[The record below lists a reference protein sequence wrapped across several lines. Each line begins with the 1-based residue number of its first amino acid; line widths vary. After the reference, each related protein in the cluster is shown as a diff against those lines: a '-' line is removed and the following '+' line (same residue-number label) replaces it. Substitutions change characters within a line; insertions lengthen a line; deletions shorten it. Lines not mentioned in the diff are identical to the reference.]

1 MIHKKKLLS
10 VLMAL
15 ASCSVVSMAS
25 QAHNNDLIAP
35 QAKGDVTQFSG
46 ATRLKEERSQAL
58 KSAIN
63 NRHVK
68 NVILIIGDGTS
79 DSEITS
85 ARNYIKGASGYF
97 PGIDALPFTGSYT
110 TYALNKDKSIEYVT
124 DSAASA
130 SAWATGV
137 KTYNGALGVDIY
149 DKPQTSILALAK
161 KAGYATGNV
170 TTSEL
175 QDATPAALVSHVPKR
190 KCYSPSSTTKLCP
203 KEALENGGLGSISEQ
218 LLDARADVT
227 FGGGMKS
234 FQEKA
239 TAGKFQG
246 KTLLEQAQNENYQV
260 VTDKSELDQI
270 TKANQKQPV
279 LGLFAPGNLAVRWV
293 GPEATHG
300 GNEKAAERCQPNPEY
315 KASTPSL
322 KEMTDK
328 AINLLKTNPKGFFLQ
343 VESASIDKRN
353 HEADACGQI
362 GETLALD
369 EAVQSALAFAK
380 TNPDTLIILT
390 GDHAHTSQI
399 VPLDSPS
406 PGKTV
411 KLLTQDNAPMVLNYA
426 TSDKG
431 SQEHTGSQVRVAAHG
446 PRAANIVGL
455 TDQTDLFFIMKDAL
469 KIK

>member
-1 MIHKKKLLS
+1 MMYKKKLLS
-10 VLMAL
+10 VFMTL
-15 ASCSVVSMAS
+15 ASLSAASMAS
-25 QAHNNDLIAP
+25 QANNNLIVP
-35 QAKGDVTQFSG
+35 QAKGDVSQLSG

-58 KSAIN
+58 KAAIN

-68 NVILIIGDGTS
+68 NIILIIGDGTS

-97 PGIDALPFTGSYT
+97 LGIDALPFTGSYT

-149 DKPQTSILALAK
+149 DKPQISILALAK

-170 TTSEL
+170 TTAEL

-203 KEALENGGLGSISEQ
+203 NEALENGGLGSISEQ

-227 FGGGMKS
+227 LGGGMKS

-246 KTLLEQAQNENYQV
+246 KTLLEQAKIENYQV
-260 VTDKSELDQI
+260 VIDKSELD
-270 TKANQKQPV
+270 KVVKSNQKQPL
-279 LGLFAPGNLAVRWV
+279 LGLFASGNLAVRWI

-300 GNEKAAERCQPNPEY
+300 GNKKPAERCQPNPEY

-328 AINLLKTNPKGFFLQ
+328 AINLLKRNPKGFFLQ

-399 VPLDSPS
+399 IPLDSPS
-406 PGKTV
+406 PGKTA
-411 KLLTQDNAPMVLNYA
+411 KLLTEDNALMVLNYA
-426 TSDKG
+426 TSDQG

-455 TDQTDLFFIMKDAL
+455 TDQTDLFFIMKNAL
-469 KIK
+469 DIK